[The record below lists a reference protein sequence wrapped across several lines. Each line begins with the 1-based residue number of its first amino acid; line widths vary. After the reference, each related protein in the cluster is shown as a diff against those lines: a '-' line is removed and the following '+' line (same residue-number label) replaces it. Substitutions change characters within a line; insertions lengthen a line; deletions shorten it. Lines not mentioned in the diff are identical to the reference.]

1 MGRKAS
7 EIHTKSSRL
16 CMCCA
21 VVLWAQLLVFLFEDL
36 PGAVLIMSSA
46 LRTLL
51 TLLMVMLR
59 LMPQR
64 NAEVFSVVI
73 YSILVLIFP
82 LLNVHRVSLLLG
94 MGLSNLEYGLER
106 NFQQSDSILMITIT
120 CVVCSFVLLI
130 PVRSRYGCVVPS
142 LVPLAY
148 FLWTLPFPPD
158 HGEGFINRLLIGVS
172 LSFLVSVVA
181 IANVFLDMHMR
192 EHFIQSS
199 VKDME
204 ILESAVGKGSQSP
217 GSTDSTSDT
226 RQAQFKESHELEM
239 PRLEESRVETVSS
252 LGLSS
257 FSDDCDAHP
266 DTSGASELIE
276 KLELQVLA
284 CRLIGDVGAKA
295 VTRVCEQKHWHNTRD
310 IINRMNRPAAH
321 KFRKESRS
329 SKSSSRS
336 SSSSC
341 STCSLEDSKHP
352 SLMTPDDQI
361 KIDESVLQADFSH
374 FQGAWKCC
382 NDTSAIPQWLHSLD
396 ISGSH
401 IVDGEGDVST
411 LERDEKGDTRFIG
424 RKLYRQGQYLC
435 VRSKR
440 GSTFTYCQD

>member
-1 MGRKAS
+1 MFPKQTPLLPLGFKNRRLEAIYMRSKAS

-204 ILESAVGKGSQSP
+204 ILESAVGNGSQSP
-217 GSTDSTSDT
+217 GSTDST
-226 RQAQFKESHELEM
+226 
-239 PRLEESRVETVSS
+239 
-252 LGLSS
+252 
-257 FSDDCDAHP
+257 
-266 DTSGASELIE
+266 
-276 KLELQVLA
+276 
-284 CRLIGDVGAKA
+284 
-295 VTRVCEQKHWHNTRD
+295 
-310 IINRMNRPAAH
+310 
-321 KFRKESRS
+321 
-329 SKSSSRS
+329 
-336 SSSSC
+336 
-341 STCSLEDSKHP
+341 
-352 SLMTPDDQI
+352 
-361 KIDESVLQADFSH
+361 
-374 FQGAWKCC
+374 
-382 NDTSAIPQWLHSLD
+382 
-396 ISGSH
+396 
-401 IVDGEGDVST
+401 
-411 LERDEKGDTRFIG
+411 
-424 RKLYRQGQYLC
+424 
-435 VRSKR
+435 
-440 GSTFTYCQD
+440 